1 MLSIQLNIPSS
12 KMLLFYPNFDVH
24 PCTKLTDQKKDL
36 KKVYVRAIKNVTDK
50 YSVCSDKA
58 LGALAFGA

>member
-1 MLSIQLNIPSS
+1 
-12 KMLLFYPNFDVH
+12 MLLFYPNFDVH

-36 KKVYVRAIKNVTDK
+36 KKVYVHAIKNVTDK